1 VKHPIRLGSIDPEP
15 ENAILVEWLIQI
27 GDRVEAGHPLVEV
40 DVDKVVIEIPAPVSG
55 ILVETT
61 YDIDEELAPG
71 SILGYID
78 DAP

>member
-1 VKHPIRLGSIDPEP
+1 MLFRS
-15 ENAILVEWLIQI
+15 
-27 GDRVEAGHPLVEV
+27 V

-61 YDIDEELAPG
+61 YEVDEELDPG

-78 DAP
+78 GAP

>member
-1 VKHPIRLGSIDPEP
+1 MKHPIRLGSIDPEP

-55 ILVETT
+55 I
-61 YDIDEELAPG
+61 APG

-78 DAP
+78 DTP

>member
-1 VKHPIRLGSIDPEP
+1 MDPEP

-61 YDIDEELAPG
+61 CDIDEELAPG

>member
-1 VKHPIRLGSIDPEP
+1 MKHPIRLDGMDPEP

-61 YDIDEELAPG
+61 CDIDEELAPG